1 MKPEVRKR
9 VPSES
14 SYVFNL
20 RLCRGRSS
28 LTCAYVCVCAGTCMC
43 PRDEAHWSAWPFPTN
58 LELVVLLEY
67 VQVKLETQAG
77 GLQSDQG
84 SQVQSFPK
92 KQMDIYAQ
100 AWSLIQ

>member
-1 MKPEVRKR
+1 
-9 VPSES
+9 
-14 SYVFNL
+14 
-20 RLCRGRSS
+20 
-28 LTCAYVCVCAGTCMC
+28 MC

>member
-9 VPSES
+9 APSES

-20 RLCRGRSS
+20 HLCHGRSS

-43 PRDEAHWSAWPFPTN
+43 PRDEAHCSAWPFPIN

-67 VQVKLETQAG
+67 VQVKPETQAG
-77 GLQSDQG
+77 GLQSNQG
-84 SQVQSFPK
+84 SPRAIFP
-92 KQMDIYAQ
+92 
-100 AWSLIQ
+100 